1 MLLQHVDLLIKK
13 QNTNQS
19 CLHINLIET
28 LFKIQPNNN
37 KNNVHFSSIN
47 SRHRFAGY
55 SLFANLVC
63 LETNLQLAF
72 LLPAHWVVHQ
82 WRLYERSLC
91 SLLELQARK
100 GTYSMCCS
108 PRYVLA
114 PEYPH
119 HLLPLPLTTQ
129 RASPPPAHL

>member
-1 MLLQHVDLLIKK
+1 
-13 QNTNQS
+13 
-19 CLHINLIET
+19 
-28 LFKIQPNNN
+28 
-37 KNNVHFSSIN
+37 
-47 SRHRFAGY
+47 
-55 SLFANLVC
+55 
-63 LETNLQLAF
+63 
-72 LLPAHWVVHQ
+72 HWVVHQ

-100 GTYSMCCS
+100 GSYSMCCS

-114 PEYPH
+114 PEYAP

>member
-1 MLLQHVDLLIKK
+1 MR
-13 QNTNQS
+13 
-19 CLHINLIET
+19 CCYA
-28 LFKIQPNNN
+28 
-37 KNNVHFSSIN
+37 NVGQYCASSWSN
-47 SRHRFAGY
+47 
-55 SLFANLVC
+55 
-63 LETNLQLAF
+63 
-72 LLPAHWVVHQ
+72 AHWVVHQ

-100 GTYSMCCS
+100 GSYSMCCS

-114 PEYPH
+114 PEYAP